1 MQLCIYNLLQTGSHL
16 QHSSKSHHSIL
27 LTTHS
32 QLLCHSCIGYY
43 LQTESSLPPSHL
55 TPFSPPFP
63 PLPVIRSFD
72 VNKPGAEVD
81 DLKGGVA
88 GGSILR
94 GVLRVRVILL
104 KICDGHTYPLLHII
118 FKQDFVGGALLSI
131 CVCFPV
137 CVRPFIVVAVQFLPT
152 PFQMCL
158 SHSSLIMVLPP
169 FHSTG
174 GPGD

>member
-1 MQLCIYNLLQTGSHL
+1 M
-16 QHSSKSHHSIL
+16 
-27 LTTHS
+27 
-32 QLLCHSCIGYY
+32 
-43 LQTESSLPPSHL
+43 
-55 TPFSPPFP
+55 
-63 PLPVIRSFD
+63 
-72 VNKPGAEVD
+72 D

-94 GVLRVRVILL
+94 GVLRVRVIFVMASET
-104 KICDGHTYPLLHII
+104 HNFPLLHII

-137 CVRPFIVVAVQFLPT
+137 SVRPFIVVAVQFLPT

-158 SHSSLIMVLPP
+158 SHSSLIMVLPL